1 MSLKSQTLPSE
12 KAERIILKIPSHL
25 ITVVHS
31 LVEECDYIAII
42 RTLDPDAG
50 IVEFIA
56 TRDTFDTAMELS
68 RYFVSELEGEILHPL
83 DMG

>member
-12 KAERIILKIPSHL
+12 KAERIILKIPPHL

-68 RYFVSELEGEILHPL
+68 RYFVSELEGEILHPN
-83 DMG
+83 

>member
-1 MSLKSQTLPSE
+1 MSLKSQTPPHE
-12 KAERIILKIPSHL
+12 KAKRILLKVPTRL
-25 ITVVHS
+25 ITYVHS
-31 LVEECDYIAII
+31 LVEECDYIAIV
-42 RTLDPDAG
+42 RTLDPDGG

-56 TRDTFDTAMELS
+56 TEDTFETAMKLS